1 MGVTVS
7 CDINYHG
14 NLWKYGKT
22 ASEIMSELTA
32 SSDIIG
38 GNEEDCD
45 KVFGIKP
52 IDFDVDHTDG
62 GIDLIAFLYVCS

>member
-1 MGVTVS
+1 
-7 CDINYHG
+7 
-14 NLWKYGKT
+14 
-22 ASEIMSELTA
+22 MSELTA

-52 IDFDVDHTDG
+52 IDFDVDHTG
-62 GIDLIAFLYVCS
+62 WGY